1 MTNVRADQAPAR
13 AAIGLA
19 TVCTLVATL
28 GLEFVVAPGLARAA
42 ETADGASLPQDQH
55 LLAPAPAPTSVPA
68 VDSVADAPSP
78 SRWARLPLWQ
88 KVLGVGASLVGL
100 AAVGSGA
107 YFLWQD
113 GRAACSPPSGTCA
126 YHHQTALAGWLLV
139 AGGTAASLGGVTLV
153 LLPPIGASS
162 GRAVARLALSASF

>member
-1 MTNVRADQAPAR
+1 MTNVRADHPPAR
-13 AAIGLA
+13 SGLA
-19 TVCTLVATL
+19 AVCALVATFSL
-28 GLEFVVAPGLARAA
+28 TLATPGLARAA
-42 ETADGASLPQDQH
+42 ETANGAARPQDPH
-55 LLAPAPAPTSVPA
+55 VPAAAPAPTSVPA

-113 GRAACSPPSGTCA
+113 GQSTCSSGTCA

-139 AGGTAASLGGVTLV
+139 AGGAAFSVGGVTLV
-153 LLPPIGASS
+153 LLPPIGESR
-162 GRAVARLALSASF
+162 GQAVARLAVSGRF

>member
-13 AAIGLA
+13 SDLA
-19 TVCTLVATL
+19 VVCTLVATL
-28 GLEFVVAPGLARAA
+28 SLAIATPGLARAA
-42 ETADGASLPQDQH
+42 ETANEAARPQA
-55 LLAPAPAPTSVPA
+55 LAPALAPTNVPA
-68 VDSVADAPSP
+68 VDSVAEAPSP

-113 GRAACSPPSGTCA
+113 GQATCSAGTCP

-139 AGGTAASLGGVTLV
+139 AGGAATSLGGVTLV
-153 LLPPIGASS
+153 LLPPIGESR
-162 GRAVARLALSASF
+162 GHAVARLAVSGSF